1 MKRGKLIRNGVKIQ
15 PHEEFAIEFLL
26 GRGFNVE
33 LIVPVNTPKNKNPDF
48 LINNVPWELKSPITR
63 NKKTIQRLIGKTNP
77 QSVRIVVD
85 VRNIKLDHEMTINIL
100 EYEFRKSHRVREL
113 MLLTEKDLLRYKK

>member
-1 MKRGKLIRNGVKIQ
+1 M
-15 PHEEFAIEFLL
+15 
-26 GRGFNVE
+26 E

-48 LINNVPWELKSPITR
+48 LINNVPWELKSAITR
-63 NKKTIQRLIGKTNP
+63 NKKTTQRLIGKTNS

-85 VRNIKLDHEMTINIL
+85 ARDIKLDHEMTISIL

-113 MLLTEKDLLRYKK
+113 MLLTEKGLLQCKK